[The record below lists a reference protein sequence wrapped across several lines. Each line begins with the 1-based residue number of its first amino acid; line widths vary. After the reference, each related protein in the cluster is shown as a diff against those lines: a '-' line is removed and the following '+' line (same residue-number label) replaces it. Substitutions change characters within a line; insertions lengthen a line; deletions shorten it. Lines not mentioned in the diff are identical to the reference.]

1 MHLSMRLLF
10 PAMLALTL
18 FLSACNKEN
27 TNGGDTPQTLSQMIS
42 AEAEFSSLAG
52 ALSAANLISTLS
64 GSGPYTVF
72 APTNAA
78 FQQAGLSNL
87 SSLSQDSLSALL
99 LGHVQEGNWEA
110 NLWSP
115 GRVEP
120 ISEHPFYLSQDPSGD
135 WYINGKSKIIQ
146 TDRKATNGVLHTLD
160 GLVLGPQQTLLETL
174 LEISEGP
181 NPEFTQLMN
190 ALLRADFMDA
200 IAGTTF
206 KNITFFAPTDQA
218 FLALYNQLGISSLQE
233 IPVQELRD
241 ILRYH
246 IVPVRRFS
254 QDFREGML
262 FNTLLQESTLQVRLS
277 NARINDAR
285 WLASWLNVH
294 GTNGVMHGIDG
305 VLLP

>member
-1 MHLSMRLLF
+1 MHFTKTLF
-10 PAMLALTL
+10 FLTL
-18 FLSACNKEN
+18 WTITLTLISCNKEN
-27 TNGGDTPQTLSQMIS
+27 NNSGDNPQTLSQMIS
-42 AEAEFSSLAG
+42 AEAEFSTLAG

-64 GSGPYTVF
+64 GSGPFTVF

-87 SSLSQDSLSALL
+87 SFLSQDSLSSLL
-99 LGHVQEGNWEA
+99 LGHVREGNWEA
-110 NLWSP
+110 SQLTP
-115 GRVEP
+115 GKIEP
-120 ISEHPFYLSQDPSGD
+120 ISAHPFYLSQDPSGD

-146 TDRKATNGVLHTLD
+146 TDKKATNGVLHTLD

-200 IAGTTF
+200 VAGITF
-206 KNITFFAPTDQA
+206 KNITLFAPTDQA

-262 FNTLLQESTLQVRLS
+262 FNTLLPESTLQVNLGS
-277 NARINDAR
+277 SRINDAR
-285 WLASWLNVH
+285 WIANWVNLH
-294 GTNGVMHGIDG
+294 GTNGVLHGIDG
-305 VLLP
+305 VLIP